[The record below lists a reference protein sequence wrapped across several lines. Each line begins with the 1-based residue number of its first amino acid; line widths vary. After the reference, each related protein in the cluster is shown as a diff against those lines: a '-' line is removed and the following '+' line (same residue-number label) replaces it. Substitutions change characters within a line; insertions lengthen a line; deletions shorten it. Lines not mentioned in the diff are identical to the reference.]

1 MNDDEERK
9 GELSVERVNGC
20 QLLVPVECRYPILAH
35 KLSGAMHVKFPV
47 CSKSLGLILEY
58 QKNSCT
64 LLYSQA

>member
-47 CSKSLGLILEY
+47 CSK
-58 QKNSCT
+58 NSCT